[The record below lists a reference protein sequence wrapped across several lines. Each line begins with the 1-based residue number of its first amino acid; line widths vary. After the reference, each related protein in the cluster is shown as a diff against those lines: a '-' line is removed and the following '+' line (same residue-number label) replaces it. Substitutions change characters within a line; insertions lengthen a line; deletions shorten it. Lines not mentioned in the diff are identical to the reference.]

1 MKKIDYYIQL
11 VLLNTTI
18 LATLFININSQIS
31 TCAKI
36 SCTLL
41 VIWQSIS
48 ALVQI
53 FKQFKTN
60 IEKEKLKNYWSLVLS
75 QAIVATVYGPT
86 HPIFLALLAS
96 ASLYYLSFTHK
107 LVHFK
112 REKALW

>member
-11 VLLNTTI
+11 VLLGMVI
-18 LATLFININSQIS
+18 LVILCIHLNWQMNACIKS
-31 TCAKI
+31 
-36 SCTLL
+36 SCILI

-48 ALVQI
+48 ALFHT

-60 IEKEKLKNYWSLVLS
+60 IEKEKLKKYWSLVLS